1 MLSRRLGLVGLV
13 SLLALSPAWSQEL
26 PPVRVRGTIERVDGP
41 VYLVKASNGTEVK
54 VVMADKPQIA
64 GVVRASLSDI
74 KPGS

>member
-1 MLSRRLGLVGLV
+1 M
-13 SLLALSPAWSQEL
+13 
-26 PPVRVRGTIERVDGP
+26 RVRGTIERVDGP
-41 VYLVKASNGTEVK
+41 VYIVKASNGTEVK